1 MPVSKLIKDKHNE
14 MIEWRH
20 HLHQFPETAFEE
32 IKTFQFISNK
42 LKEFGLEVHNGLGGT
57 GVVASLK
64 VGDDGKKISLRAD
77 IDVLNIIEENVF
89 SYKWVNHGKMHACG
103 HDGHTTILLGA
114 AKHLS
119 ET

>member
-1 MPVSKLIKDKHNE
+1 MPVNKLIKDMHDE

-89 SYKWVNHGKMHACG
+89 SYK
-103 HDGHTTILLGA
+103 
-114 AKHLS
+114 
-119 ET
+119 